1 MFQADLGDPI
11 SCVYVNDFGCMA
23 GTVQG
28 KVMLY
33 NFQDGQAEVL
43 TAFSD
48 EGVRG
53 LYMDNEVAYA
63 TLMDLCKGWNME
75 PPHQQSISVNF
86 RNWDRKNSQHVKHI
100 LQRGPW
106 ACVVFPMA
114 STVMHIPRQ
123 EHHQRSLRLF
133 DYGGTGSEVAPCDFD
148 GETLVLVDRS
158 AGTGPPIFRVV
169 QLERNEHLE
178 IEAMPKASMA
188 SVIRLWCGSYL
199 VYSVDSSL
207 LVYDYRDKELKATI
221 TGHRAEIVAVDTQ
234 DPEILATL
242 ARDAS
247 VKLWNGRTGQCMTT
261 VHFEDAHYFM
271 EYPYCLSV
279 SGHRILVSADEGVF
293 LTELE
298 QTPAV
303 P

>member
-1 MFQADLGDPI
+1 
-11 SCVYVNDFGCMA
+11 
-23 GTVQG
+23 
-28 KVMLY
+28 
-33 NFQDGQAEVL
+33 
-43 TAFSD
+43 
-48 EGVRG
+48 
-53 LYMDNEVAYA
+53 
-63 TLMDLCKGWNME
+63 
-75 PPHQQSISVNF
+75 
-86 RNWDRKNSQHVKHI
+86 
-100 LQRGPW
+100 
-106 ACVVFPMA
+106 
-114 STVMHIPRQ
+114 
-123 EHHQRSLRLF
+123 
-133 DYGGTGSEVAPCDFD
+133 
-148 GETLVLVDRS
+148 VDRS
-158 AGTGPPIFRVV
+158 AGSGPPIFRVV

-199 VYSVDSSL
+199 VYAVDSSL

-261 VHFEDAHYFM
+261 VHFPDAHYFM

-298 QTPAV
+298 QTPAETRRHLPRWV
-303 P
+303 EVQERGKIEMKGKGQVTTYLFRGASRQAELSRELERSHVHFGGLAPVERPGFAVFTSGHLTQLWLCDVSADDFGKQAL